1 MDYGSI
7 VCTPRNPNCT
17 ICLIKKNCFSFQK
30 NIQNSIPTKTKSN
43 TIKRKKFSRAYIC
56 LNENN
61 EILLRKRNSKGMLA
75 SMLEVPNDKWV
86 ENKKSLMFDDIIL
99 NFKKK
104 LKLKGNLKYSFS
116 HFDLETDVFF
126 IKVRKNMFENYKW
139 INKNKV
145 KGSGLPTVMKQ
156 IIESAF

>member
-30 NIQNSIPTKTKSN
+30 NIQNSIPAKTKSN

-61 EILLRKRNSKGMLA
+61 EIWKFLDIREKMFIEIKILGEKNYLFDLNSVGYGLRRYNVA
-75 SMLEVPNDKWV
+75 E
-86 ENKKSLMFDDIIL
+86 
-99 NFKKK
+99 KKK
-104 LKLKGNLKYSFS
+104 KILHTK
-116 HFDLETDVFF
+116 
-126 IKVRKNMFENYKW
+126 
-139 INKNKV
+139 
-145 KGSGLPTVMKQ
+145 
-156 IIESAF
+156 